1 MGRIFNKEQ
10 KEKFKDILETLGESL
25 DITQTQYDNLVKS
38 YKAVGDFLQNDPV
51 FDSYKPIVTP
61 QGSLRLGTIIQPINP
76 NDDLDVDLVYRIS
89 EKDPRWTQKD
99 LKEKVGARLKGSN
112 RYASMIE
119 KKEGRRCWTLLYRD
133 NSDNPKEK
141 YHMDILPSVADSKYV
156 ERMTRLF
163 SESFSLQTVEQ
174 ISIRIT
180 DKEAKDYATSTHK
193 EDWLKSNPDGYAL
206 WFANRCKANESVK
219 LMAEEVVPIEKYN
232 KDKTVL
238 QRIVQIL
245 KRHRDMMFRCDK
257 EDKPISIIIT
267 TLAARAYKG
276 EKELLEGLVNVVDI
290 LEKSIT
296 KNDKGEDVVSNPVN
310 PEENFADKWPTHP
323 KRRENFYNWVA
334 AVKKDV
340 HEILDGTNKIQIQD
354 TMVRVFG
361 KDMITRA
368 LSLLV
373 ERRKA
378 KLATGAALL
387 TGAGKVAASTMGK
400 IINTANTFYGEQ
412 DDNSDTTI

>member
-1 MGRIFNKEQ
+1 MRRLLSKEQ
-10 KEKFKDILETLGESL
+10 KEEFKDILETLGESL
-25 DITQTQYDNLVKS
+25 DITPKQYDNLTRS
-38 YKAVGDFLQNDPV
+38 YKAVGEFLQNDPV
-51 FDSYKPIVTP
+51 FEPYKPIVSP

-76 NDDLDVDLVYRIS
+76 DDDLDVDLVYRLS
-89 EKDPRWTQKD
+89 EKDPTWTQKD
-99 LKEKVGARLKGSN
+99 LKDKVGARLKGST
-112 RYASMIE
+112 RYAPMIE

-141 YHMDILPSVADSKYV
+141 YHMDILPSVAGNKYV

-163 SESFSLQTVEQ
+163 SEDYSDQTVDQ

-180 DKEAKDYATSTHK
+180 DKEAKNYATSTCK
-193 EDWLKSNPDGYAL
+193 EEWLKSNPDGYAL
-206 WFANRCKANESVK
+206 WFANRCKADETVK
-219 LMAEEVVPIEKYN
+219 LRAEAVVPIEKYN

-245 KRHRDMMFRCDK
+245 KRHRDMMFRNDK

-276 EKELLEGLVNVVDI
+276 EQNLLEGLVNVVDN

-296 KNDKGEDVVSNPVN
+296 KNDRGEDVVSNPVN

-323 KRRENFYNWVA
+323 KRRENFYKWIA

-340 HEILDGTNKIQIQD
+340 HEILDSANKIQIQD
-354 TMVRVFG
+354 TMGRVFG
-361 KDMITRA
+361 KDAITRA
-368 LSLLV
+368 SYLLV
-373 ERRKA
+373 ERKPSVNPV
-378 KLATGAALL
+378 L
-387 TGAGKVAASTMGK
+387 S
-400 IINTANTFYGEQ
+400 
-412 DDNSDTTI
+412 S

>member
-1 MGRIFNKEQ
+1 MGRLLSKEQ
-10 KEKFKDILETLGESL
+10 KEEFRDILETLGESL
-25 DITQTQYDNLVKS
+25 DITQTQFENLARS

-51 FDSYKPIVTP
+51 FEPYKPIVSP

-76 NDDLDVDLVYRIS
+76 DDDLDVDLVFRLS
-89 EKDPRWTQKD
+89 EKDPSWTQKH
-99 LKEKVGARLKGSN
+99 LKDKVGARLKGSD
-112 RYASMIE
+112 RYAPMLE

-141 YHMDILPSVADSKYV
+141 YHMDILPSVADSKYA

-163 SESFSLQTVEQ
+163 SENFSEGTVDQ

-180 DKEAKDYATSTHK
+180 DKEAVNYAISTRK
-193 EDWLKSNPDGYAL
+193 EEWLKSNPDGYAL
-206 WFANRCKANESVK
+206 WFASRCKADESVK
-219 LMAEEVVPIEKYN
+219 LLAEAVVPIEKYN

-245 KRHRDMMFRCDK
+245 KRHRDMMFRNDT

-276 EKELLEGLVNVVDI
+276 ENDLLDGLVNVVDN
-290 LEKSIT
+290 LERSIT
-296 KNDKGEDVVSNPVN
+296 KGKNGEDVVSNPVN

-323 KRRENFYNWVA
+323 KRRENFYKWLA

-340 HEILDGTNKIQIQD
+340 HEILDGVNKIQIQD
-354 TMVRVFG
+354 TMSRVFG
-361 KDMITRA
+361 KEITTKA
-368 LSLLV
+368 SSLLV
-373 ERRKA
+373 ERRKK
-378 KLATGAALL
+378 KLAAGTALL
-387 TGAGKVAASTMGK
+387 TSAGKVAANTVGK
-400 IINTANTFYGEQ
+400 IVNTANTFYG
-412 DDNSDTTI
+412 D